1 MSYIDTLN
9 HKVLGEIAYLPVYLL
24 EDDDLGEG
32 NEFNSPKGTILL
44 GGGGGEHPALA
55 IKNLDVVILNAL
67 LNKFYELKPEDLKAT
82 EFLKLQRELG
92 IYGFEN
98 KIYDILDDIN
108 KKDKI
113 EYDFYNVLQFNCW
126 TMNDYAKLVN
136 WRNENDKREFYS
148 TEEWLNVVIGEFI
161 IDNCND
167 LNKFQDLINEY
178 NEIKDILENQ
188 DKELSFL

>member
-1 MSYIDTLN
+1 M
-9 HKVLGEIAYLPVYLL
+9 
-24 EDDDLGEG
+24 
-32 NEFNSPKGTILL
+32 
-44 GGGGGEHPALA
+44 
-55 IKNLDVVILNAL
+55 
-67 LNKFYELKPEDLKAT
+67 
-82 EFLKLQRELG
+82 
-92 IYGFEN
+92 
-98 KIYDILDDIN
+98 
-108 KKDKI
+108 
-113 EYDFYNVLQFNCW
+113 
-126 TMNDYAKLVN
+126 N

>member
-1 MSYIDTLN
+1 M
-9 HKVLGEIAYLPVYLL
+9 
-24 EDDDLGEG
+24 
-32 NEFNSPKGTILL
+32 
-44 GGGGGEHPALA
+44 
-55 IKNLDVVILNAL
+55 
-67 LNKFYELKPEDLKAT
+67 
-82 EFLKLQRELG
+82 QRELG

-98 KIYDILDDIN
+98 KIDDILDDIN

-113 EYDFYNVLQFNCW
+113 EYDFYNVLQFNNW
-126 TMNDYAKLVN
+126 TMNDYAELVN

>member
-1 MSYIDTLN
+1 M
-9 HKVLGEIAYLPVYLL
+9 
-24 EDDDLGEG
+24 
-32 NEFNSPKGTILL
+32 
-44 GGGGGEHPALA
+44 
-55 IKNLDVVILNAL
+55 
-67 LNKFYELKPEDLKAT
+67 
-82 EFLKLQRELG
+82 QRELG

-98 KIYDILDDIN
+98 KIDDILDDIN

-113 EYDFYNVLQFNCW
+113 EYDFYNVLQFNNW
-126 TMNDYAKLVN
+126 TMNDYAELVN

-148 TEEWLNVVIGEFI
+148 TEEWLNIVVGEFI

>member
-1 MSYIDTLN
+1 MYIK
-9 HKVLGEIAYLPVYLL
+9 H
-24 EDDDLGEG
+24 
-32 NEFNSPKGTILL
+32 
-44 GGGGGEHPALA
+44 
-55 IKNLDVVILNAL
+55 
-67 LNKFYELKPEDLKAT
+67 
-82 EFLKLQRELG
+82 
-92 IYGFEN
+92 GFEN
-98 KIYDILDDIN
+98 KIDDILDDIN
-108 KKDKI
+108 KKDNI
-113 EYDFYNVLQFNCW
+113 TYDFYNVLQFNNW
-126 TMNDYAKLVN
+126 TMNDYAELVN